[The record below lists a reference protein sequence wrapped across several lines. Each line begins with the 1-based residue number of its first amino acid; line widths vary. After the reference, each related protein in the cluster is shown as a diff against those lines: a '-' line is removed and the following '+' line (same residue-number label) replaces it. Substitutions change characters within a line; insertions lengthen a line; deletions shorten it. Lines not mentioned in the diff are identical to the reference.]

1 MSGSIER
8 IDRVGRRF
16 QPGFAVLVAALLW
29 STGGLFIK
37 EVSLDAW
44 GVSFWRSSFA
54 AITISIIYFIRSS
67 RSFPKKAQETV
78 PSGNNS
84 WFSPF
89 ILLSAL
95 CYALLLVLFVLAT
108 KLTTSANAIFLQ
120 YTAPIYVLFIEP
132 MLAHTK
138 MKRSDLATVAIST
151 AAMALFFIG
160 KFEPRGGW
168 GNIAALAS
176 GVAFAAYALIL
187 KHERAT
193 DESRW
198 QIVIVG
204 HIMIASTMAVI
215 AMAGGTNLS
224 VSSGDFTRLLYL
236 GIVQI
241 GIAYAFFTYG
251 ISHIRAIDATLIAMV
266 EPVLNPVWVFLGI
279 GERPANFALL
289 GGVIILS
296 LSIVRTIRGTRETIE
311 LERARAGE

>member
-1 MSGSIER
+1 MSEQST
-8 IDRVGRRF
+8 RRAS
-16 QPGFAVLVAALLW
+16 FAILAAALLW

-37 EVSLDAW
+37 EVTLDAW

-54 AITISIIYFIRSS
+54 AITISIIYFFRRKSWNG
-67 RSFPKKAQETV
+67 RQTAFRE
-78 PSGNNS
+78 

-89 ILLSAL
+89 VLASAL
-95 CYALLLVLFVLAT
+95 CYALLLVLFVMAT

-132 MLAHTK
+132 MLLRTK
-138 MKRSDLATVAIST
+138 MKRGDLATVAIST

-160 KFEPRGGW
+160 KFEPRGFW

-193 DESRW
+193 EQSRW

-204 HIMIASTMAVI
+204 HIMIAS
-215 AMAGGTNLS
+215 AMAIIALTGNTNVA

-236 GIVQI
+236 GIIQI

-251 ISHIRAIDATLIAMV
+251 ISHVRAIDATLIAMV
-266 EPVLNPVWVFLGI
+266 EPVLNPIWVFLGI
-279 GERPANFALL
+279 GEQPSSYALA
-289 GGVIILS
+289 GGIIILS
-296 LSIVRTIRGTRETIE
+296 ISVFRTVRGSKESVE
-311 LERARAGE
+311 LETMRSGE

>member
-1 MSGSIER
+1 MPTSSER
-8 IDRVGRRF
+8 RGNL
-16 QPGFAVLVAALLW
+16 AVLVAALLW

-37 EVSLDAW
+37 EISLDAW
-44 GVSFWRSSFA
+44 GISFWRSSFA
-54 AITISIIYFIRSS
+54 AITIFIIYRARSKGQHYQYNRSS
-67 RSFPKKAQETV
+67 LTPAPLPAGRGVLSA
-78 PSGNNS
+78 

-132 MLAHTK
+132 VLSRTK
-138 MKRSDLATVAIST
+138 IKRSDLVTVAISV

-160 KFEPRGGW
+160 KFEPRGFW

-187 KHERAT
+187 KHERVT
-193 DESRW
+193 EQSRW

-204 HIMIASTMAVI
+204 HIMIAGAMAVV
-215 AMAGGTNLS
+215 ALSGGTNISLS
-224 VSSGDFTRLLYL
+224 GTDFTRLLYL

-251 ISHIRAIDATLIAMV
+251 ISHVRAIDATLIAMV

-279 GERPANFALL
+279 GERPANFAIV
-289 GGVIILS
+289 GGLIILS
-296 LSIVRTIRGTRETIE
+296 LSIIRTIRGSKESVE
-311 LERARAGE
+311 LETARSGE

>member
-1 MSGSIER
+1 MPKALERRGS
-8 IDRVGRRF
+8 
-16 QPGFAVLVAALLW
+16 FAVLAAALLW

-44 GVSFWRSSFA
+44 GISFWRSSFA
-54 AITISIIYFIRSS
+54 AITISVIYFFQRN
-67 RSFPKKAQETV
+67 RWNHTHTEWRE
-78 PSGNNS
+78 

-89 ILLSAL
+89 VLLSAL
-95 CYALLLVLFVLAT
+95 CYALLLVLFVIAT

-132 MLAHTK
+132 MLSGTK
-138 MKRSDLATVAIST
+138 MKRGDLGTVAIST

-160 KFEPRGGW
+160 KFEPRGFW

-193 DESRW
+193 EQSRW

-204 HIMIASTMAVI
+204 HIMIAGAMPIIALTGNTHIAVST
-215 AMAGGTNLS
+215 
-224 VSSGDFTRLLYL
+224 GDFTRLLYL
-236 GIVQI
+236 GIIQI

-251 ISHIRAIDATLIAMV
+251 ISHVRAIDATLIAMV
-266 EPVLNPVWVFLGI
+266 EPVLNPVWVFLGV
-279 GERPANFALL
+279 GERPANFAIV
-289 GGVIILS
+289 GGIIILS
-296 LSIVRTIRGTRETIE
+296 LSIIRTVRGSKETVE
-311 LERARAGE
+311 VEAARAGE

>member
-1 MSGSIER
+1 MS
-8 IDRVGRRF
+8 DHAKRRAS
-16 QPGFAVLVAALLW
+16 FAVLVAALLW

-37 EVSLDAW
+37 EVTLDAW

-54 AITISIIYFIRSS
+54 AITISTIYFFRTSS
-67 RSFPKKAQETV
+67 LRKKSIVSDVEMIST
-78 PSGNNS
+78 GLRE

-89 ILLSAL
+89 VLSSAL
-95 CYALLLVLFVLAT
+95 CYALLLVLFVIAT

-132 MLAHTK
+132 MLSRTK
-138 MKRSDLATVAIST
+138 MKHADLITVAISI

-160 KFEPRGGW
+160 KFEPRGVW

-193 DESRW
+193 EQSRW

-204 HIMIASTMAVI
+204 HILIAGTMGMITFL
-215 AMAGGTNLS
+215 GYTNVS
-224 VSSGDFTRLLYL
+224 VSSSDFIRLLYL
-236 GIVQI
+236 GIIQI

-279 GERPANFALL
+279 GEQPTTFAIA
-289 GGVIILS
+289 GGLIILS
-296 LSIVRTIRGTRETIE
+296 LSIIRTVRGSNETVE
-311 LERARAGE
+311 LEVARSGE

>member
-1 MSGSIER
+1 MLLPHAERRASI
-8 IDRVGRRF
+8 
-16 QPGFAVLVAALLW
+16 AVLVAALLW

-37 EVSLDAW
+37 EVTLDAW

-54 AITISIIYFIRSS
+54 AITISIIYYFRTHPS
-67 RSFPKKAQETV
+67 RSRGQGLVSFEIRD
-78 PSGNNS
+78 

-89 ILLSAL
+89 VLLSAL
-95 CYALLLVLFVLAT
+95 CYALLLVLFVIAT

-132 MLAHTK
+132 LLAKTK
-138 MKRSDLATVAIST
+138 MKRADFATVAIST

-160 KFEPRGGW
+160 KFEPRGVL

-176 GVAFAAYALIL
+176 GVAFATYALIL

-193 DESRW
+193 EQSRW

-204 HIMIASTMAVI
+204 HIMIAS
-215 AMAGGTNLS
+215 AMALVALTGNTDIS
-224 VSSGDFTRLLYL
+224 VSSRDLSRLLYL
-236 GIVQI
+236 GIIQI

-251 ISHIRAIDATLIAMV
+251 ISHVRAIDATLIAMV

-279 GERPANFALL
+279 GERPANFALI
-289 GGVIILS
+289 GGLIILS
-296 LSIVRTIRGTRETIE
+296 LAIIRTVRGSKETVE
-311 LERARAGE
+311 LEAVRSGE